1 MNVGIGPASLE
12 AHQKEGKTLP
22 SVSASPQGGEFSS
35 EELEVTLSVLQAESG
50 AYTIAFTWCP
60 ILGYAWIPKSITCP
74 FLF

>member
-50 AYTIAFTWCP
+50 AYTIAFT
-60 ILGYAWIPKSITCP
+60 
-74 FLF
+74 